1 MASKSFRV
9 RFYVGTPER
18 GSPPVS
24 DVLLGLART
33 PAPHPH
39 LKDGT
44 VAYEMRDL
52 VSLNN
57 GQVFRGVLAVLRDD
71 APNIREAGGAER
83 PITLADDEHIIEKNH
98 FLYYSD
104 RQLLAWQVNGRGSHI
119 SRMEKYLTFVSQR
132 TIGLADVIQPNA
144 LHRLQ
149 AGAVKK
155 LKLRIARSQNA
166 STIDP
171 HDWESG
177 TFELMNGIGAS
188 SITVEVS
195 AGRALG
201 QLNERIGGV
210 LHRLLDRDD
219 TRTLQVTMDGER
231 EPIDLFADCI
241 TDRITVP
248 MIGMYPVAADIFA
261 ELEQAKQRNQA
272 AFDEHFGQ
280 GSNILE
286 QV

>member
-9 RFYVGTPER
+9 RFYVGVAEQGNPA
-18 GSPPVS
+18 VS
-24 DVLLGLART
+24 DIFLNLSQGQ
-33 PAPHPH
+33 PPHPH
-39 LKDGT
+39 LQDGT

-52 VSLNN
+52 VSLNG

-83 PITLADDEHIIEKNH
+83 PIALAEDEHIIEKNH

-119 SRMEKYLTFVSQR
+119 SRMEKYLSFVSQG

-155 LKLRIARSQNA
+155 LKVRIARSQNA
-166 STIDP
+166 AAIDP
-171 HDWESG
+171 HNWEAS
-177 TFELMNGIGAS
+177 TFDLMNGIGAS

-201 QLNERIGGV
+201 QLNDRIGGV

-219 TRTLQVTMDGER
+219 TRALQVTMNGEQ

-248 MIGMYPVAADIFA
+248 MLGVYPVAADIFA

-280 GSNILE
+280 GNNILE
-286 QV
+286 